1 MNNFLEYQNAAQ
13 RTLPILLEGK
23 DNINHMLFG
32 LMTEVGELVDTHKR
46 ALAYKTEL
54 DMLNI
59 EEEMGDILWYLAGL
73 ATFYKLSLNNV
84 ASKNIAKLRTRFPE
98 KFEEVLAVNRNTD
111 EERKTFNKQIGT

>member
-1 MNNFLEYQNAAQ
+1 MNNFLDYQNAAQ

-54 DMLNI
+54 DMVNI

-111 EERKTFNKQIGT
+111 EERRTLNKQIGT

>member
-13 RTLPILLEGK
+13 RTLPILLEKK

-32 LMTEVGELVDTHKR
+32 LITEVGELVDTHKR

-111 EERKTFNKQIGT
+111 EERRTLNKQIGT

>member
-1 MNNFLEYQNAAQ
+1 MNNFLDYQNAAQ

-54 DMLNI
+54 DMVNI

-111 EERKTFNKQIGT
+111 EERKTLNKQIGT